1 MPWGHDRP
9 DLRIHR
15 AARRNNKVTGRAI
28 PIEISLGN
36 RALFHRTIDRNRFR
50 EYIDSPDTRWMATRR
65 PSARLQS
72 RRPPLA
78 APISGGDCG
87 CLSSVLSKFVRVCVD
102 VLLWLATAAGAAGVL
117 LHFSRLSARLPV
129 LAASVAPY
137 LMCFS
142 VVGMV
147 AFLGLR
153 RWSGAGVALVVVVV
167 AVWTQVP
174 LYYGRT
180 GDEDGRLVRVMQ
192 ANLLFDGADPEAV
205 ADQVR
210 ERDIELLTVNELTPA
225 AIGALGRAGLDRL
238 LPYRYLSPART
249 AAGTGIWSR
258 YPLSDTVEYDGY
270 VLNQLSATVT
280 IPDSGPVSV
289 FAFHPVPPVYDIDV
303 WADELSACRRSWR
316 IRPRIAQRSPAAIST
331 RHTITPNSGPCCPD
345 VSTTPSSRQG
355 RAIWSPIPPTSDGR
369 HWWAS
374 TTYSSPEVVRSRSKP
389 SIYQARTIAP

>member
-1 MPWGHDRP
+1 
-9 DLRIHR
+9 
-15 AARRNNKVTGRAI
+15 
-28 PIEISLGN
+28 
-36 RALFHRTIDRNRFR
+36 
-50 EYIDSPDTRWMATRR
+50 MATRR
-65 PSARLQS
+65 PSGRLQS
-72 RRPPLA
+72 RRPPLV
-78 APISGGDCG
+78 APISVGDCG

-102 VLLWLATAAGAAGVL
+102 VLPWLATASGAAGVL

-270 VLNQLSATVT
+270 VLNQLSATAT
-280 IPDSGPVSV
+280 IPDAGPVSV
-289 FAFHPVPPVYDIDV
+289 FAFHPVPPVYDIGV
-303 WADELSACRRSWR
+303 WADELSRLQA
-316 IRPRIAQRSPAAIST
+316 ILENSPADRPAIAGGDFNAT
-331 RHTITPNSGPCCPD
+331 YDHAQFRAMLSGRFDDAVVQAGAGHLVTYPTDKRWPPLVGID
-345 VSTTPSSRQG
+345 HILIAGG
-355 RAIWSPIPPTSDGR
+355 RAVAVETLDLPGADHRALT
-369 HWWAS
+369 AS
-374 TTYSSPEVVRSRSKP
+374 IRLPRASR
-389 SIYQARTIAP
+389 

>member
-1 MPWGHDRP
+1 M
-9 DLRIHR
+9 
-15 AARRNNKVTGRAI
+15 
-28 PIEISLGN
+28 
-36 RALFHRTIDRNRFR
+36 
-50 EYIDSPDTRWMATRR
+50 
-65 PSARLQS
+65 
-72 RRPPLA
+72 
-78 APISGGDCG
+78 SGGDCG

-102 VLLWLATAAGAAGVL
+102 VLPWLATAAGAAGVL

-174 LYYGRT
+174 LYYGRA

-270 VLNQLSATVT
+270 VLNQLSATAT
-280 IPDSGPVSV
+280 IPDAGPVSV

-303 WADELSACRRSWR
+303 WADELSRLQA
-316 IRPRIAQRSPAAIST
+316 ILVNSPADRPAIAGGDFNAT
-331 RHTITPNSGPCCPD
+331 YDHAQFRAMLSGRFDDAVVQAGAGHLVTYPTDKRWPPLVGID
-345 VSTTPSSRQG
+345 HILIAGG
-355 RAIWSPIPPTSDGR
+355 RAVAVETLDLPGADHRALT
-369 HWWAS
+369 AS
-374 TTYSSPEVVRSRSKP
+374 IRLPRASR
-389 SIYQARTIAP
+389 